1 MNTWYLSMM
10 SPVRHQKNIDIK
22 YKINAD
28 NVIVSGSDYINTGL
42 FNKDIDYHEL
52 VDHNKIMKAFRFPK
66 DGINCTEK
74 LDENTFGTI
83 LNLSVTSTSTA
94 ESMAKAVLSMDNFNF
109 NALVSTKGLEII

>member
-1 MNTWYLSMM
+1 MF
-10 SPVRHQKNIDIK
+10 D
-22 YKINAD
+22 
-28 NVIVSGSDYINTGL
+28 
-42 FNKDIDYHEL
+42 KDIDYHEL

-66 DGINCTEK
+66 DGICTDQ